1 VNMHG
6 KSLLSWKNI
15 STVLW
20 HICTG
25 YWGKGV
31 LNMNWLYSREIPIEA
46 QFLYRKA
53 LDLEKLG
60 NNETALRYFKQAV
73 VIAPRYSKAIYE
85 MGNCLAQLGQYD
97 EARIKYDRARQ
108 IDPRTAEW
116 WTPGLVKK

>member
-1 VNMHG
+1 
-6 KSLLSWKNI
+6 
-15 STVLW
+15 
-20 HICTG
+20 
-25 YWGKGV
+25 
-31 LNMNWLYSREIPIEA
+31 MNWLYSREIPIEA

-108 IDPRTAEW
+108 IDPRATE
-116 WTPGLVKK
+116 TGTYGQVKK